1 MGIYVLIGKDRLA
14 AQALMQGGFTTMS
27 SRTLHVMHISKH
39 GWRLH
44 DDLAANG
51 SLCRHALPK
60 LHLLPPWHEAASRL
74 YCKSIQSPDLTIPFL
89 IYLLLRG
96 CASPTAGNR
105 LLI

>member
-51 SLCRHALPK
+51 SLCRHALPSSTSCHHGMK
-60 LHLLPPWHEAASRL
+60 PLQDFIARA
-74 YCKSIQSPDLTIPFL
+74 F
-89 IYLLLRG
+89 
-96 CASPTAGNR
+96 NR
-105 LLI
+105 LI